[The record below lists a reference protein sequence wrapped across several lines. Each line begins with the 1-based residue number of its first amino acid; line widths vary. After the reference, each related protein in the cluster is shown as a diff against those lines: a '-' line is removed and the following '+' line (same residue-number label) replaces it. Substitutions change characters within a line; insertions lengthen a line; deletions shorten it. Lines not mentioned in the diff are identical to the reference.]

1 MKNSGGDAINE
12 SFLDCFSNWG
22 CKFLILS
29 LGGETL
35 PNLLITILME
45 WREQGRIRAN
55 CFHSKNTNLG
65 EFSTVKTP
73 SWTSIQRVVKNCGH
87 ISPI

>member
-29 LGGETL
+29 LGGRNVAEFAYYHF
-35 PNLLITILME
+35 N
-45 WREQGRIRAN
+45 GVARA
-55 CFHSKNTNLG
+55 G
-65 EFSTVKTP
+65 P
-73 SWTSIQRVVKNCGH
+73 D
-87 ISPI
+87 